1 MVKHKACLFLVVIL
15 STRLVESFVVGS
27 IHITVVC
34 SGSGSVSWYWFGS
47 FVHPIQ

>member
-15 STRLVESFVVGS
+15 STRGFTARWFP
-27 IHITVVC
+27 IHTVVC
-34 SGSGSVSWYWFGS
+34 SGSGSVSWYFQFGS